1 MRDSSPMQSEQNG
14 TPGSSESLMSPKKW
28 FVLAAV
34 AGLIIGTFVFFGDDL
49 KLENLA
55 QREAQLQQFQH
66 DHPLLVYGAA
76 FAIYV
81 AVTGLSLPGAAG
93 MTLLYGW
100 YFGFLRGLVLVSF
113 ASTMGATVAF
123 LLSRYLFRD
132 SIQQRFGE
140 RLKSFN
146 EALDREG
153 AFYLFTLRLITA
165 IPFFVIN
172 AVMGLTNLP
181 VRTYWWVSQVGMLPA
196 TAVYVYA
203 GSQVPNL
210 QTLADEGAQAVFSAS
225 QLIQITI
232 AFALLGIFPI
242 AVKKIMQRVRRQK
255 EQATNSVEA

>member
-1 MRDSSPMQSEQNG
+1 MCDSSPMQSEQNG

-28 FVLAAV
+28 LVLAAV

-55 QREAQLQQFQH
+55 QSEAQLQQFQH

-153 AFYLFTLRLITA
+153 AFYLFTLRLIPA

-172 AVMGLTNLP
+172 VVMGLTNLP

-210 QTLADEGAQAVFSAS
+210 QRLADEGAQAVFSAS

-255 EQATNSVEA
+255 ELATNSVEA